1 MVNSNQENHSSLGSR
16 SERKMPKSPNETRR
30 AGDQEQYLF
39 FHMMT
44 VQLKETNTAI
54 IRQQRIFCVWAEIA
68 LSSRGYWVQRSNS
81 AVY

>member
-1 MVNSNQENHSSLGSR
+1 MVNSNQENHRSLGSR
-16 SERKMPKSPNETRR
+16 SERKMPKSLNETRR

-68 LSSRGYWVQRSNS
+68 LSSRGY
-81 AVY
+81 